1 MKIEVEKGD
10 LSYANDINMTLVFPE
25 SFTAS
30 DFNMFF
36 TSIKA
41 YRNKQ
46 ISSLEVNKTAKE
58 FLALVDTYIL
68 IYMNFVV
75 LKASIQNL
83 FLEYLFSLKM

>member
-1 MKIEVEKGD
+1 M
-10 LSYANDINMTLVFPE
+10 
-25 SFTAS
+25 
-30 DFNMFF
+30 
-36 TSIKA
+36 
-41 YRNKQ
+41 
-46 ISSLEVNKTAKE
+46 AKE